1 MSKEEREL
9 YWDDAIHFT
18 SDGYDFIGNKIGT
31 FLVSI
36 LSKEKAENDPSPA
49 KRRKYFKDDEKVFD
63 EEDEKPQGIDK
74 GYVVV
79 RRRDLD

>member
-1 MSKEEREL
+1 MSPEEQKR

-18 SDGYDFIGNKIGT
+18 PDGYDFIGNKIAT

-36 LSKEKAENDPSPA
+36 LAKEKAENDPSPA
-49 KRRKYFKDDEKVFD
+49 RRRRYFKDDEKVFD
-63 EEDEKPQGIDK
+63 EEDEGNRAIDR
-74 GYVVV
+74 GYIVV

>member
-1 MSKEEREL
+1 MTPKEQER

-18 SDGYDFIGNKIGT
+18 HDGYDFIGNKIGT

-36 LSKEKAENDPSPA
+36 LAKEKAENDPSPA
-49 KRRKYFKDDEKVFD
+49 KRRRYFKDDEKVFD
-63 EEDEKPQGIDK
+63 EEDENPPSIDR
-74 GYVVV
+74 GYIVV